1 MVDATTTF
9 GNETVYLHSLFDTLD
24 QPVIATDAAYVVR
37 YWNDAAERTLG
48 YPAAMILG
56 KKPRSLLKF
65 LWPAEARTSLRK
77 TFLHG
82 DQWKA
87 TIQFK
92 TKDSGF
98 LPLQVSASAIRNTA
112 GDKPGYIFLFN
123 RANKQDKQK
132 AVDPAAGLPYR
143 KQGLFETFM
152 ENSPILSWIM
162 DKNGLIKYLNP
173 ACSRTFHLT
182 QAAIEQP
189 LGEVFPQPMAAS
201 IRENATIVYKLKQPY
216 KTIENAI
223 TPDGAERIYQ
233 VIKFPIETNNVVY
246 VGGWAIDISEESQ
259 LRRNLSDSLVKLKT
273 SETILKDALEKE
285 HHLNDMKSRFVS
297 MASHEFRTP
306 LSTILSSI
314 YLLERYTTTEQ
325 HAYRLKHTGKI
336 KEAIQH
342 LNDLLEDFLTLG
354 KLEEGKTGVNLKSFD
369 LHVLLSGVVEELELI
384 KKSGQQI
391 LVSFTGPNLITSDKQ
406 IVRNILLNLLNNA
419 LKFSGE
425 NKQIVVK
432 ASHKNNSVRIVVQ
445 DQGIGISKADQDH
458 LFQTFFRGRNAQN
471 IQGTGLGLNIV
482 KQYLTLLKGSVQI
495 ESELDKGTTVSIS
508 FPSAK

>member
-1 MVDATTTF
+1 MVNATTTF
-9 GNETVYLHSLFDTLD
+9 GNEAVYLHSLFDNLD
-24 QPVIATDAAYVVR
+24 QPVIASDVDFVVR
-37 YWNDAAERTLG
+37 YWNNAAERLFG
-48 YPAAMILG
+48 YPASAILG

-65 LWPAEARTSLRK
+65 LWPIETRTSLGKVLLRC
-77 TFLHG
+77 

-87 TIQFK
+87 TVQFK
-92 TKDSGF
+92 TKTSGL
-98 LPLQVSASAIRNTA
+98 LPLLVSASAIRNTA
-112 GDKPGYIFLFN
+112 GEKPGYIFLCSQTA
-123 RANKQDKQK
+123 RQDRQK
-132 AVDPAAGLPYR
+132 AVEPDAGLPYR

-162 DKNGLIKYLNP
+162 DKNGTIKYLNP

-182 QAAIEQP
+182 QAAIGQ
-189 LGEVFPQPMAAS
+189 LLSDVFPQPMAFS

-216 KTIENAI
+216 KTIENAMM
-223 TPDGAERIYQ
+223 PDGAERIYQ
-233 VIKFPIETNNVVY
+233 VIKFPIETKDAVY
-246 VGGWAIDISEESQ
+246 IGGWAIDISEESK
-259 LRRNLSDSLVKLKT
+259 LRQNLSDSLVKLKA

-325 HAYRLKHTGKI
+325 HAYRLKHTSRI

-369 LHVLLSGVVEELELI
+369 LRVLVAGVVEELELI
-384 KKSGQQI
+384 KKNGQQI
-391 LVSFTGPNLITSDKQ
+391 HVSYTGPNQITSDKH

-425 NKQIVVK
+425 NKSIELK
-432 ASHKNNSVRIVVQ
+432 ASHKNNLVRIVVK
-445 DQGIGISKADQDH
+445 DQGIGVSKADQDH
-458 LFQTFFRGRNAQN
+458 LFQTFFRGKNAQN

-482 KQYLTLLKGSVQI
+482 KQYLALLKGSI
-495 ESELDKGTTVSIS
+495 EFESELDQGTTVSIS
-508 FPSAK
+508 FPSTK